1 MSDTSKNYNIVI
13 RTDVS
18 GEESVKSLGDNV
30 EQTASKF
37 ERMQLQ
43 IRKMKTAMQEAADAG
58 DTIQFKKL
66 RKELDDLED
75 NFDIIKNKTMQ
86 WDDQLAAM
94 QGPLGGVG
102 AGVKQV
108 DSAFKMLKAN
118 PLFAILGVVAG
129 MFLGIY
135 EALKKTKEGQEALN
149 KVSDAF
155 DKILTPIINFISAA
169 AIPVIT
175 AFANGIEWLG
185 ETIGLVDASQEK
197 NNKTNK
203 AASEQYTKLS
213 VAANNYGVAAIRAA
227 RKANEEL
234 LNMQENYTTK
244 ANERYAYWVGQM
256 EMYQRLEKETLEKA
270 QKLRKEDTTIQYIDE
285 LNKTI
290 NMTNQ
295 QKERYAIQQKFDKY
309 REDLIKQGADKNS
322 KAFKLLAEE
331 EKKELAEI
339 DKKYLK
345 EKQQKEKEARDK
357 RIQIEKEAEGVYFQ
371 SRLTM
376 MDDQERELAINQKKY
391 DDDRKVLIK
400 AGYLD
405 GSKEM
410 LSLNEAFNK
419 TNNAIRGKYILAE
432 INAEKERN
440 DKIKEMYNTFK
451 EDIKSKITAIH
462 QNYLNEDNAIAD
474 DQSQS
479 IERRLL
485 AIDDATKQEIYLFM
499 SANNITAENQ
509 SQFENQLNAIKEKG
523 VKRRIDLA
531 TEEKVKVYEQ
541 YQAMGG
547 IASDF
552 GSLMSDLADIGDS
565 SLQKTK
571 GLAIAGIIVEK
582 AGAIAQIISSTAIAN
597 AKAAAAFPLTGGLPW
612 TAINTASA
620 GVSIASTIAAAV
632 KGIQQINS
640 ASKNSKSTDG
650 SSVALPK
657 YASAPTVSAPVV
669 SVSQQNT
676 VGQQVSES
684 ISNGKNAIKAYVVAS
699 DITTQQ
705 SLDRR
710 TKSNSTF

>member
-58 DTIQFKKL
+58 DTVQFKKL

-94 QGPLGGVG
+94 QGPLSGVG

-118 PLFAILGVVAG
+118 PLFAVLGIVAG
-129 MFLGIY
+129 LFFGIF

-149 KVSDAF
+149 KVTDAF
-155 DKILTPIINFISAA
+155 DKILTPVINFISSIAVP
-169 AIPVIT
+169 IIT
-175 AFANGIEWLG
+175 AFAGGIEWLG
-185 ETIGLVDASQEK
+185 KAIGLVDESQEK

-203 AASEQYTKLS
+203 AASEQYAKLM
-213 VAANNYGVAAIRAA
+213 VAANNYGVAAVRAS

-234 LNMQENYTTK
+234 ANMAENYTTK
-244 ANERYAYWVGQM
+244 ANERYAHWVGQM

-290 NMTNQ
+290 NMTEQ
-295 QKERYAIQQKFDKY
+295 QRERFAIQEKFNKY
-309 REDLIKQGADKNS
+309 RSDLIKQGADKDS
-322 KAFKLLAEE
+322 KAFKLLATE

-345 EKQQKEKEARDK
+345 EKEAKEKEARE
-357 RIQIEKEAEGVYFQ
+357 RRMQLEKEAEGVYFQ
-371 SRLTM
+371 AKLSL
-376 MDDQERELAINQKKY
+376 MDDQERELAINKKKY
-391 DDDRKVLIK
+391 DDDRKILIK
-400 AGYLD
+400 AGYKD
-405 GSKEM
+405 DSEQM
-410 LSLNEAFNK
+410 LALTEAFNK
-419 TNNAIRGKYILAE
+419 TNGAIRSKYILAE
-432 INAEKERN
+432 IAAEKERN
-440 DKIKEMYNTFK
+440 DKIKEMFK
-451 EDIKSKITAIH
+451 NFKDDINNQITAMH

-479 IERRLL
+479 VERRLL
-485 AIDDATKQEIYLFM
+485 AIDDATKQEIELFK

-509 SQFENQLNAIKEKG
+509 NQFENQLNAIKEKG

-552 GSLMSDLADIGDS
+552 GSLMGDLAEIGDS
-565 SLQKTK
+565 SLKNTK

-612 TAINTASA
+612 TGINTASA
-620 GVSIASTIAAAV
+620 GISIASTIAAAV

-657 YASAPTVSAPVV
+657 YASAPSVSAPVV

-676 VGQQVSES
+676 VGQQISES
-684 ISNGKNAIKAYVVAS
+684 ISNGKSAVKAYVVAS